1 MKGTSLGE
9 FEELCLLAVGILQN
23 EAYGVAIKEEI
34 EQRSGRK
41 ATISTIHSTLI
52 RLEKKGFLSSRM
64 GGATDNRGGR
74 AKRIFEVTAFGKKAI
89 NEARELR
96 NAMWQDI
103 PEMLWQ
109 GGKS

>member
-9 FEELCLLAVGILQN
+9 FEELCLLAVGILQGD
-23 EAYGVAIKEEI
+23 AYGVAIKEEI

-41 ATISTIHSTLI
+41 STISTIHSTLI

-96 NAMWQDI
+96 NNMWQDI

-109 GGKS
+109 GGNS

>member
-9 FEELCLLAVGILQN
+9 FEELCLLAVGILHGD
-23 EAYGVAIKEEI
+23 AYGVAIKEEI

-52 RLEKKGFLSSRM
+52 RLEKKGFLNSKM

-96 NAMWQDI
+96 NTMWQDI
-103 PEMLWQ
+103 PKILWQ
-109 GGKS
+109 GGES